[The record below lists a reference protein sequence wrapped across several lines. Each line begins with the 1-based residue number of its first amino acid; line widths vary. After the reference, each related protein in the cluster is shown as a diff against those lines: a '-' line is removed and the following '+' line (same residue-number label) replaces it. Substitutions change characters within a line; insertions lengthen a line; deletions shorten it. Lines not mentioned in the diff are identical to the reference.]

1 MTGLQYHH
9 LIKLTAKINLLY
21 VIYVFISLNFGQFPF
36 TLLWQKIALVIFMIN
51 MSVHARMGL
60 WAVVTDYI
68 PERFQNLLLRL
79 IELYLLI
86 ILIWVIILVCL

>member
-1 MTGLQYHH
+1 MTGLQYHR
-9 LIKLTAKINLLY
+9 LIKFTAKINLLY
-21 VIYVFISLNFGQFPF
+21 LVYVLVSLNFGQFPF
-36 TLLWQKIALVIFMIN
+36 ILLWQKAALVIFMIN

-68 PERFQNLLLRL
+68 PEKFQNVLLRL

>member
-1 MTGLQYHH
+1 MTGLQYHR
-9 LIKLTAKINLLY
+9 LIKFTAKINLLY
-21 VIYVFISLNFGQFPF
+21 LVYVLISLNFGQFPF
-36 TLLWQKIALVIFMIN
+36 TLLWQKVALVLFMIN

-68 PERFQNLLLRL
+68 PEKFQSGLLRL

-86 ILIWVIILVCL
+86 MLIWVIILVCL